1 MKTMTR
7 HSPFKVLQK
16 LFMSASTAGRAS
28 RGLVALAVAFLLG
41 GAARADQRVNVYGY
55 RLDGGSA
62 IYTANVA
69 DVVDPTARLVAQ
81 GLGRDFVA
89 TPPTGRKTTGWWWAV
104 TNMVTSSTD
113 WRASSA
119 AANIALS
126 DDKATLTWTYAS
138 EDMAYLLVAFEY
150 IRYGL
155 AYDLAGG
162 TAGGS

>member
-7 HSPFKVLQK
+7 HAPFKVLQK

-28 RGLVALAVAFLLG
+28 RGFVALAVAVLLG

-55 RLDGGSA
+55 RLDGDSA

-81 GLGRDFVA
+81 GLDRDFVA

-113 WRASSA
+113 
-119 AANIALS
+119 
-126 DDKATLTWTYAS
+126 
-138 EDMAYLLVAFEY
+138 
-150 IRYGL
+150 
-155 AYDLAGG
+155 
-162 TAGGS
+162 